1 MSVQVELIIGCMMSG
16 KSTELMRRINRFK
29 TINKR
34 VLYIRPLCDTREGL
48 THDGEGVNIVHCST
62 IELLDIMDEALEYD
76 VVLIDEVQFFGD
88 AVAFLKMIERH
99 VKNNITLI
107 FCGLSGDSERK
118 EWPVVSALIPLSDK
132 LTLKHALCVYC
143 ADGTKASYS
152 ICCVDKKNKLL
163 IGDSEQYR
171 AVCRAHYLDFTK
183 VAHV

>member
-16 KSTELMRRINRFK
+16 KSTELLRRMCRFK

-34 VLYIRPLCDTREGL
+34 VMYIRPMCDTREGL
-48 THDGEGVNIVHCST
+48 THDGEGVNIVHRST
-62 IELLDIMDEALEYD
+62 SELLDLVDEVLEYD
-76 VVLIDEVQFFGD
+76 VALVDEVQFFGD
-88 AVAFLKMIERH
+88 AVPFLKTIEGRAKH
-99 VKNNITLI
+99 NITLI

-132 LTLKHALCVYC
+132 LTLKHALCVSC